1 MSTALSAERAERR
14 AVLRAA
20 LGIGL
25 YAAAFGA
32 SFGAVATGSGLS
44 VGQAMVL
51 SLVMFSG
58 ASQFAFTGVAAA
70 GGSAVTAVAAA
81 LLLGLRNAFYGVTLT
96 SVLAPRGLA
105 RLWTAHFVIDE
116 TTAMAV
122 GQRGVPLQRYAFWST
137 GLILCALWQL
147 GTLAGA
153 LVGGVVDPADFGLDA
168 AGPAV
173 FLALLWP
180 ALRRKEARW
189 VAAAGAATAL
199 ALVPVAPQGVP
210 VLASA
215 GVAVLAGLWPGA
227 TAAPEATS

>member
-1 MSTALSAERAERR
+1 VTAAAARGAAARR
-14 AVLRAA
+14 PVLRAA
-20 LGIGL
+20 VGIGV

-70 GGSAVTAVAAA
+70 GGSAVAAVAAA
-81 LLLGLRNAFYGVTLT
+81 LLLGLRNAFYGVSL
-96 SVLAPRGLA
+96 SRLLAPRGSA

-122 GQRGVPLQRYAFWST
+122 AQPDRDLQRYAFWST
-137 GLILCALWQL
+137 GLILCTLWQL
-147 GTLAGA
+147 GTLGGA
-153 LVGGVVDPADFGLDA
+153 LAGSAVDPSDLGLDA
-168 AGPAV
+168 AAPAV

-180 ALRRKEARW
+180 ALRRREARW
-189 VAAAGAATAL
+189 VALAGAVVAL

-210 VLASA
+210 VLAAA
-215 GVAVLAGLWPGA
+215 GVAVLAGLRPGA
-227 TAAPEATS
+227 VASPEAAS